1 MCSED
6 GLSTRHRD
14 EHLQFQVGGGW
25 RGGSK
30 GRSEVTRRQSAEQ
43 QLELEKV
50 GTDCARGRA

>member
-50 GTDCARGRA
+50 GTDCARA